1 MTSKKT
7 NEVTEGS
14 MMFIKA
20 LINDH
25 HADAVDVYERVAA
38 ACFAKAGM
46 LKAADAE
53 RNR

>member
-1 MTSKKT
+1 MRNKKT
-7 NEVTEGS
+7 NEVTEGV
-14 MMFIKA
+14 MLFANA

-25 HADAVDVYERVAA
+25 FADPIDVYERVAA

-46 LKAADAE
+46 LKGLDPE